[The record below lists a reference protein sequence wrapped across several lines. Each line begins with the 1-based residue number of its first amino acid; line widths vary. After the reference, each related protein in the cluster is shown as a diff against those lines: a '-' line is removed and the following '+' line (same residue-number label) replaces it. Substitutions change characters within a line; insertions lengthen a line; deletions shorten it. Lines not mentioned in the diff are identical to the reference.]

1 MSANARIDAQ
11 VMPITCWV
19 VDAMSIEKARR
30 PSAMIDTSPAS
41 DAMARTSRNGAIGM
55 PYPRRRPRMSMAT
68 AVEIVQRDVT
78 TRMAST
84 AIEPGDGLAMRVN
97 WVTSRSPNDPGA
109 ASAMAMRWVAM
120 APWSMNSPS
129 TLMATS
135 PAGPN
140 AMSTQKAV
148 AEADSPMRTSRC
160 QVKNE

>member
-78 TRMAST
+78 TRMVST

-120 APWSMNSPS
+120 DP
-129 TLMATS
+129 
-135 PAGPN
+135 
-140 AMSTQKAV
+140 
-148 AEADSPMRTSRC
+148 
-160 QVKNE
+160 